1 MVGPDRRERRGG
13 KGRGGDERDGE
24 KQRAAHASFTAVV
37 ATPATGASKASR
49 LPAQGWAASRSGVS
63 PFCAVVTK
71 RVRMSGPPKQG
82 FVRFCVG
89 SLTVRTSAPSGEKR
103 ARCQPRTEE
112 HTSELQSLMRIPYA

>member
-71 RVRMSGPPKQG
+71 RVRMSGPPKQD
-82 FVRFCVG
+82 RK
-89 SLTVRTSAPSGEKR
+89 STRRTPVTNEHLVCRLLLEKNI
-103 ARCQPRTEE
+103 TDNN
-112 HTSELQSLMRIPYA
+112 TRI